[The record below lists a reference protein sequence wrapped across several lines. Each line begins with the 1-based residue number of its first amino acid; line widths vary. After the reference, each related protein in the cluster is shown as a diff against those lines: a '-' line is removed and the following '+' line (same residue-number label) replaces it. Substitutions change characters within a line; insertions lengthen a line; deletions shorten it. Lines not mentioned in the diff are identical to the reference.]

1 MPSDGPRPPDA
12 QTEARLDIELRML
25 ADAVE
30 LVRRGAS
37 ARVTL
42 GGLTFGEQLLDR
54 ARVMAAAHGLLAHAL
69 YGTDESTGTALV
81 VERPR

>member
-1 MPSDGPRPPDA
+1 MAPETHPATGPRI
-12 QTEARLDIELRML
+12 EARIDIELRML

-30 LVRRGAS
+30 LVRRGAT

-42 GGLTFGEQLLDR
+42 GGLTFGAQLLER
-54 ARVMAAAHGLLAHAL
+54 AQAMAAAHGLSAHAL
-69 YGTDESTGTALV
+69 YGTDESTGTDLV